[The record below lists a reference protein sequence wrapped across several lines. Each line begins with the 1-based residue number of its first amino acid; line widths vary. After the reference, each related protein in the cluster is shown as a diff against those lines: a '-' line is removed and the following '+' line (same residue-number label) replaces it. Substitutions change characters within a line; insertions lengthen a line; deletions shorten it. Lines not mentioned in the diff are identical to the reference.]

1 MIDLKDYTIGELC
14 KIRDA
19 LVMLDGLG
27 LHNRELLKEVEE
39 AIKNKQVS

>member
-1 MIDLKDYTIGELC
+1 MIDLKDYAIGELC

-19 LVMLDGLG
+19 LVILDGLG

-39 AIKNKQVS
+39 SIKDKQGS